1 MTKNVLCIRRKKVIT
16 KIVKFKATDGII
28 LDGILQKCEKN
39 TDKIL
44 IEVHGMT
51 SNCFKEREKI
61 IANKVKELDVDTLC
75 FNNRGSEII
84 IWCQS
89 QLCIIFFSDRS

>member
-1 MTKNVLCIRRKKVIT
+1 MIT

-61 IANKVKELDVDTLC
+61 IANKVKELDYLGTEEYIEC
-75 FNNRGSEII
+75 FITEDNYLIITNTQDYYIISLNEI
-84 IWCQS
+84 S
-89 QLCIIFFSDRS
+89 YK